1 MAKLAGKVA
10 VITGAARGIGRSTA
24 EVMAREGAAVVLADR
39 DLDVAEAAAQE
50 IGSAAAAVRFD
61 ATDADSIEAVI
72 AFALK
77 QFGKIDVLHNNV
89 AMTAEAWSRDTSV
102 LDTTLETWDLTMTIN
117 LRSMF
122 VASKAALP
130 YLIAGGGGSI
140 INMASGAATSGSPG
154 LVAYG
159 TSKGG
164 VMTFTKYLAVQY
176 GRDNVR
182 SNCILPGVIQTEQLL
197 NVLGDNVAAATA
209 TTPYPRAGLP
219 TDVAELVAFL
229 ASDAAQFLNGQM
241 IHCDGGSSAGRAGP
255 RRNSPA

>member
-1 MAKLAGKVA
+1 MANLAGKVA

-24 EVMAREGAAVVLADR
+24 QALAREGAAVVLADR

-50 IGSAAAAVRFD
+50 IGAAAAAVRFD
-61 ATDADSIEAVI
+61 ATDAASIEAVI
-72 AFALK
+72 AFAMK
-77 QFGKIDVLHNNV
+77 QFGRIDVLHNNV

-102 LDTTLETWDLTMTIN
+102 LDTTLETWDLTMAIN

-130 YLIAGGGGSI
+130 HLIAGGGGSI

-197 NVLGDNVAAATA
+197 NVMGDNIPAVIA

-241 IHCDGGSSAGRAGP
+241 IHCDGGSSAGRPAP
-255 RRNSPA
+255 RRN

>member
-1 MAKLAGKVA
+1 MAKLGGKVA

-24 EVMAREGAAVVLADR
+24 EALAREGAAVVLADR
-39 DLDVAEAAAQE
+39 DIDVAEAAAQA
-50 IGSAAAAVRFD
+50 IGSAAAAVKFD
-61 ATDADSIEAVI
+61 ATDAASVEAVI
-72 AFALK
+72 AFAISH
-77 QFGKIDVLHNNV
+77 FGRIDVLHNNV

-102 LDTTLETWDLTMTIN
+102 LDTTLETWDLTMSIN

-130 YLIAGGGGSI
+130 HLIAGGGGSI
-140 INMASGAATSGSPG
+140 INMASAAAVNGSPG

-159 TSKGG
+159 TSKGA

-197 NVLGDNVAAATA
+197 NVMGDNVAAATA
-209 TTPYPRAGLP
+209 TTPFPRAGLP

-255 RRNSPA
+255 RRN

>member
-1 MAKLAGKVA
+1 MANLAGKVA

-24 EVMAREGAAVVLADR
+24 QALARDGAAVVLADR

-50 IGSAAAAVRFD
+50 IGAAAAAVKFD
-61 ATDADSIEAVI
+61 ATDAASIEAVI
-72 AFALK
+72 DFAVK
-77 QFGKIDVLHNNV
+77 QFGRIDVLHNNV

-130 YLIAGGGGSI
+130 HLIAGGGGSI

-164 VMTFTKYLAVQY
+164 VMTFTKYLAIQY

-182 SNCILPGVIQTEQLL
+182 RNCILPGVIQTEQLL
-197 NVLGDNVAAATA
+197 NVMGDNIPAVVA
-209 TTPYPRAGLP
+209 TTPFNRAGLP

-255 RRNSPA
+255 RRN

>member
-1 MAKLAGKVA
+1 MANLAGKVV

-24 EVMAREGAAVVLADR
+24 QVVARDGAAVVLADR
-39 DLDVAEAAAQE
+39 DLDVAEVATRE
-50 IGSAAAAVRFD
+50 IGSAAAAVQFD
-61 ATDADSIEAVI
+61 ATDAASIEAVI
-72 AFALK
+72 DFAMK
-77 QFGKIDVLHNNV
+77 TFGKIDVLHNNV

-102 LDTTLETWDLTMTIN
+102 LDTTLETWDLTMAIN

-130 YLIAGGGGSI
+130 HLIAGGGGSI

-164 VMTFTKYLAVQY
+164 VMTFTKYLAIQY

-197 NVLGDNVAAATA
+197 NVMGDNIPAVVAS
-209 TTPYPRAGLP
+209 TPFNRAGLP

-255 RRNSPA
+255 RRN

>member
-24 EVMAREGAAVVLADR
+24 EVLAREGAAVVLADR
-39 DLDVAEAAAQE
+39 DLDVAEAAARE
-50 IGSAAAAVRFD
+50 IGSAARAVRFD
-61 ATDADSIEAVI
+61 ATDAPSIEAVI
-72 AFALK
+72 AFAM
-77 QFGKIDVLHNNV
+77 QEFGRIDVLHNNV

-122 VASKAALP
+122 VATKAALP
-130 YLIAGGGGSI
+130 HLIAGGGGSI
-140 INMASGAATSGSPG
+140 INMASGAATSGAPG

-182 SNCILPGVIQTEQLL
+182 SNCLLPGVIQTEQLL
-197 NVLGDNVAAATA
+197 NVIGDNVAAITA
-209 TTPYPRAGLP
+209 ASPFHRSGLP

-241 IHCDGGSSAGRAGP
+241 IHCDGGGSAGNAGP
-255 RRNSPA
+255 RRN

>member
-1 MAKLAGKVA
+1 MASLAGKVA

-24 EVMAREGAAVVLADR
+24 QTLARDGAAVVLADR
-39 DLDVAEAAAQE
+39 DFDVAEAAAQE
-50 IGSAAAAVRFD
+50 IGDVAAAVRFD
-61 ATDADSIEAVI
+61 ATDAASIEAVI
-72 AFALK
+72 AFAMQK
-77 QFGKIDVLHNNV
+77 FGRIDILHNNV

-130 YLIAGGGGSI
+130 HLIAGGGGSI
-140 INMASGAATSGSPG
+140 I
-154 LVAYG
+154 
-159 TSKGG
+159 
-164 VMTFTKYLAVQY
+164 KYLAVQY

-197 NVLGDNVAAATA
+197 NVMGDNIPAVVAS
-209 TTPYPRAGLP
+209 TPFNRAGLP

-241 IHCDGGSSAGRAGP
+241 IHVDGGSSAGRAGP
-255 RRNSPA
+255 RRN

>member
-24 EVMAREGAAVVLADR
+24 QALAQEGAAVVLADR

-61 ATDADSIEAVI
+61 ATDAPSIEAVI
-72 AFALK
+72 AFAM
-77 QFGKIDVLHNNV
+77 QEFGRIDVLHNNV

-130 YLIAGGGGSI
+130 HLIAGGGGSI
-140 INMASGAATSGSPG
+140 INMSSGAGASGSPG

-197 NVLGDNVAAATA
+197 NVIGDNVAAITA
-209 TTPYPRAGLP
+209 ASPFHRSGLP

-241 IHCDGGSSAGRAGP
+241 IHCDGGGSAGRAGP
-255 RRNSPA
+255 RRN